1 MPRFVH
7 SEPAP
12 VIHARLF
19 DEPGARPSSPS
30 ALISIA
36 PLLTTSWLNKP
47 LLPTRKSSPLT
58 QREPEPESR
67 ARLPLAPAL
76 RPTTPLRPLVT
87 TPPATS
93 HSKLLTDPL
102 ALPTMTLLL
111 ARSVPLLVT
120 VRRFTLPEKPTKAE
134 ARLVHTEPDPVTTA
148 SLPPLAASMPRIPEL
163 SDTTP
168 PFVTRSRLA
177 EPT

>member
-19 DEPGARPSSPS
+19 DEPGAWPSSPS
-30 ALISIA
+30 ALISVA
-36 PLLTTSWLNKP
+36 PLLTTNWLNEP

-58 QREPEPESR
+58 QREPKPESR

-93 HSKLLTDPL
+93 NRELLTDPL
-102 ALPTMTLLL
+102 TSPTITWLL
-111 ARSVPLLVT
+111 ATSAPLLVT
-120 VRRFTLPEKPTKAE
+120 VRRFPLPEKPTKAE
-134 ARLVHTEPDPVTTA
+134 ARLVHTEPEPVTTA
-148 SLPPLAASMPRIPEL
+148 SLRPLAASMPRIPEL

-168 PFVTRSRLA
+168 PFVTTNRLPA
-177 EPT
+177 PT